1 MWEHMYRKI
10 IKWCIRK
17 LIFLLDK
24 DDSLLVYSFGKDDVT
39 DYHIF
44 AERFYEDKH
53 MFGVKE
59 ESLERR
65 IANANK
71 R

>member
-1 MWEHMYRKI
+1 MYQKI
-10 IKWCIRK
+10 IKWGIRK
-17 LIFLLDK
+17 LVFLLDK
-24 DDSLLVYSFGKDDVT
+24 DDSLLVYSFGKDEVT

-53 MFGVKE
+53 TFGVKE

-65 IANANK
+65 IENASK
-71 R
+71 H

>member
-1 MWEHMYRKI
+1 MYKKI

-17 LIFLLDK
+17 LVFLLDK
-24 DDSLLVYSFGKDDVT
+24 DDALLVYSFGKDENT
-39 DYHIF
+39 SFHII

-53 MFGVKE
+53 TFGVKE

-65 IANANK
+65 IANASK

>member
-1 MWEHMYRKI
+1 MMYKKI
-10 IKWCIRK
+10 IKWGIRK
-17 LIFLLDK
+17 LVFLLDR
-24 DDSLLVYSFGKDDVT
+24 DDSLLVYSFWKDEVT